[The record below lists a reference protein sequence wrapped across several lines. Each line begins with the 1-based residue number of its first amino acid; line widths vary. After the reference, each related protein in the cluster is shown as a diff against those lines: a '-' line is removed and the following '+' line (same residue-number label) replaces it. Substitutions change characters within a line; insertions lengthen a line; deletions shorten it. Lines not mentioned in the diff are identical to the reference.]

1 MTNPNSSLAHLYPTD
16 FKQDFIGKHRY
27 WMGIPYLPQLEIN
40 LVNRTFKK
48 YEKIMS
54 EKNYLIIDK
63 LKYTNLINF

>member
-54 EKNYLIIDK
+54 EKELFNNRQIEIYK
-63 LKYTNLINF
+63 FN